1 MVFSDTSPCFI
12 LSGLVP
18 YKGGV
23 GSLAVVA
30 FSLHCFGSDLKP
42 FEMELLHFMLFLW
55 AMMVIFDIKAVRG
68 IFCEFMFV
76 FISQMISE
84 IPENKRCI

>member
-42 FEMELLHFMLFLW
+42 FEMELLHFMLFL
-55 AMMVIFDIKAVRG
+55 
-68 IFCEFMFV
+68 
-76 FISQMISE
+76 
-84 IPENKRCI
+84 